1 VGNNIRELWG
11 HTSSLWPVTKSL
23 MKRDLPKAPTAIHCS
38 LGYKFHPLEKCN
50 MTVDCL
56 ENQFTPHYLYKE
68 NHELQVESR
77 VETLLKYIQTVSHVA
92 YKI

>member
-1 VGNNIRELWG
+1 
-11 HTSSLWPVTKSL
+11 
-23 MKRDLPKAPTAIHCS
+23 
-38 LGYKFHPLEKCN
+38 